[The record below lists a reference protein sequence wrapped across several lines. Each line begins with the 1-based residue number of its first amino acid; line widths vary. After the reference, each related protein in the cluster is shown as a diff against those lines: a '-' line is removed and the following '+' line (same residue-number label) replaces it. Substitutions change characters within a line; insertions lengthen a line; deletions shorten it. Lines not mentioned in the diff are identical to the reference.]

1 MAFDVKGKSVSDIL
15 NMDYDT
21 FMGLT
26 TSEMRQA
33 VSRLVSAGNKRLRSF
48 SRSGEKASPAYRKA
62 MQSGGAFSTRG
73 KDLNALRAEY
83 KRAKQ
88 FFGSSTSTVAGW
100 KKTKKE
106 IAKGLKKKGVDLDSK
121 DFDRFFQAYADLSEI
136 SPDAGLA
143 SLKYDVFKE
152 ISDQLKDKT
161 KSPDEIAV
169 ELVDKVSSIYE
180 EQQETELERLGGGVS
195 DFFD

>member
-21 FMGLT
+21 FIRM
-26 TSEMRQA
+26 SAKDMRQA

-48 SRSGEKASPAYRKA
+48 ERTGETASPAYKKA
-62 MQSGGAFSTRG
+62 MSSGGAFSTKG

-83 KRAKQ
+83 KRARQ
-88 FFGSSTSTVAGW
+88 FFGSTTSTVKGW
-100 KKTKKE
+100 QKTKKE
-106 IAKGLKKKGVDLDSK
+106 IVKGLKKKGVNISVDT
-121 DFDRFFQAYADLSEI
+121 FDNFFRAYADLREI
-136 SPDAGLA
+136 SPDASLA

-152 ISDQLKDKT
+152 ISEQVKDPS

-169 ELVDKVSSIYE
+169 EIVDKVASIYE
-180 EQQETELERLGGGVS
+180 EQQEIELERMGGGVS
-195 DFFD
+195 DFFE